1 MENIKKINFYP
12 ANLEIV
18 WDNADYSTSINYDGD
33 QGEFTRDEWRQQ
45 LKAPVGDGGYGIQL
59 DEDVEEILRALEM
72 TSNTGEFFKF
82 GEYEDDVID
91 VIIQDEIEF
100 MKELCNLSTDDEL
113 LREFNFEEFIGCQNI
128 NRLFNISMVSGCI
141 FVEIAQY
148 PKEENG
154 YIQVSGY
161 RPYIEYSIEET
172 REVIEN
178 MADNSFNEEEA
189 LRNFYEFLDED
200 DEAKKKCPTFDE
212 YKENYDVISSI
223 EKPSNN
229 EKLYEWG
236 DYYIWY
242 SGDNPRVYT
251 LIIRD

>member
-1 MENIKKINFYP
+1 MEKYHSSKEQERISK
-12 ANLEIV
+12 
-18 WDNADYSTSINYDGD
+18 
-33 QGEFTRDEWRQQ
+33 
-45 LKAPVGDGGYGIQL
+45 
-59 DEDVEEILRALEM
+59 
-72 TSNTGEFFKF
+72 
-82 GEYEDDVID
+82 YEDDVID

-161 RPYIEYSIEET
+161 TPYIQYSLEET

-178 MADNSFNEEEA
+178 MAENSCSEEEA
-189 LRNFYEFLDED
+189 LRDFYDFLDEE

-223 EKPSNN
+223 EKPCNN

-236 DYYIWY
+236 EYYIWY
-242 SGDNPRVYT
+242 SGDNPRGYT
-251 LIIRD
+251 LILKN